1 MHRRRFL
8 TRTVAVSSGVL
19 LGSTVAT
26 RSLMAQSDD
35 MLGELAC
42 SLTTRDAQGP
52 FFLSGAPTRAALGPE
67 GSNPTIHLRGL
78 IVGQDC
84 QAKASG
90 YRIDVW
96 HADAAGAYQMEGSDA
111 YLYRGL
117 LETDADGR
125 FEIMTVR
132 PGNYSIGR
140 DYMRP
145 AHYHFKVYAPDGTEA
160 VTTQFYFDDDAYLGE
175 SDGCQPRSCDSY
187 DEERYMH
194 LVTGDGSMQTAD
206 LRIVV

>member
-8 TRTVAVSSGVL
+8 SRALLASSGVV
-19 LGSTVAT
+19 LGSCTASRT
-26 RSLMAQSDD
+26 LRAQPAGSAGD
-35 MLGELAC
+35 LTCA
-42 SLTTRDAQGP
+42 LTTGDAQGP
-52 FFLSGAPTRAALGPE
+52 FFMTGAQTRAALGPE
-67 GSNPTIHLRGL
+67 GSSPTIHLRGL
-78 IVGQDC
+78 LVGQDC

-90 YRIDVW
+90 YRVDMW
-96 HADAAGAYQMEGSDA
+96 HADSAGAYQMEGSEA

-125 FEIMTVR
+125 FEIATIR

-145 AHYHFKVYAPDGTEA
+145 AHYHFKVYAPDGSEA
-160 VTTQFYFDDDAYLGE
+160 VTTQFYFDDDAYLGAD
-175 SDGCQPRSCDSY
+175 DGCQPRTCNSY
-187 DEERYMH
+187 DEARYLH
-194 LVTGDGSMQTAD
+194 LATGDGGMQTAD